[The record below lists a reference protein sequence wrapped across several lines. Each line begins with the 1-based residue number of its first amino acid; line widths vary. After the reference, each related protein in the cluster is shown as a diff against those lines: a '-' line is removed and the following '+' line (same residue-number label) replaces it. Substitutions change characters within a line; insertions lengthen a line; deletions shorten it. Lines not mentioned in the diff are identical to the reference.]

1 MQNQHSLQS
10 PRAERTARDVII
22 QEATLIVGRFGEE
35 ALNLDEIATAAG
47 VDLGEAREVFGD
59 TLGLR
64 QVLGQYHV
72 DELEKFNLQSLGKLA
87 PDASKAEFMK
97 AVFKSYFDHA
107 MANSRDFD
115 CLISQAANTPREAA
129 EAEDLYFGKRA
140 ATERMFDCTN
150 DVLQDLGYE
159 GDAKFVEAQTIVFWT
174 GTHGV
179 TQLGLKGLLRF
190 QPSAAR
196 NRIWD
201 ASFESLY
208 RGMLANLERYNNG
221 DYDYDH
227 STVRSVVDHIRR
239 HRTQLEPP
247 RADDIRGRVIEGAK
261 DYVSIFGVE
270 SLTTEEAAHI
280 ANVPLDSALRAFAN
294 SEELREKLIERLND
308 IAVEHMDLAVEALG
322 KGDEVTP
329 EERMRAYGIGYFV
342 LGQDDIHA
350 FVSLS
355 RSSTSSIVPVSFEDN
370 GQDGVLLMSP
380 SYAKF
385 LDAIRACFVAQGFE
399 QNAWNLY
406 LSGTVVWSAMHGL
419 ADLCAKGMIC
429 NFPQEWKLLMVQ
441 VMEDTIISGVCTG
454 IMADQYGK

>member
-1 MQNQHSLQS
+1 MRNQNSLQS
-10 PRAERTARDVII
+10 PHAERSARDTII
-22 QEATLIVGRFGEE
+22 QEATLIVGRFGEG
-35 ALNLDEIATAAG
+35 ALNLNEIATAAG
-47 VDLGEAREVFGD
+47 VDLDDARELFGD
-59 TLGLR
+59 TMGLR
-64 QVLGQYHV
+64 QILGQYHV
-72 DELEKFNLQSLGKLA
+72 DELEKFNLQSLEKLA

-115 CLISQAANTPREAA
+115 CLISQAASTPEEAA
-129 EAEDLYFGKRA
+129 GAENLYFGNCA

-150 DVLQDLGYE
+150 DALQDLGYE
-159 GDAKFVEAQTIVFWT
+159 GDAKFVEGQTIVFWT

-190 QPSAAR
+190 QPPAAR

-221 DYDYDH
+221 DYDYDI
-227 STVRSVVDHIRR
+227 STVRPIVDHIRR

-294 SEELREKLIERLND
+294 SEELREMLVERLND

-342 LGQDDIHA
+342 LGQDDISA

-355 RSSTSSIVPVSFEDN
+355 RSSTSSIVPASFEDN
-370 GQDGVLLMSP
+370 GEDGVQRMSP

-385 LDAIRACFVAQGFE
+385 LEAIRGCFIAHDFGQDP
-399 QNAWNLY
+399 WKLY
-406 LSGTVVWSAMHGL
+406 LSGTVVWSAMHGF

-429 NFPQEWKLLMVQ
+429 NFPEEWKLLMLQ
-441 VMEDTIISGVCTG
+441 VMEDTIINGVCAG
-454 IMADQYGK
+454 VMADQCGK